1 MSGRPTL
8 PFDDATLT
16 AALRELSAAVDWPTA
31 APDGAP
37 DLAMRVRVR
46 LTERRTRPR
55 VTSWRPG
62 RWPRALVLALLA
74 LVVLA
79 AVAGAIGLGL
89 PNLRLILGGPSASP
103 PATVAPSAT
112 PAGAPGSRLGL
123 GRPVTLAEAA
133 AQAGRELLVPA
144 DPTLGPPDAVYV
156 DPAKANQVSMVW
168 AARTDLPAKYE
179 RGIGL
184 VFMTFAGTT
193 DGGLFEKILQDG
205 TTVERL
211 RVGDDPG
218 YWLEGT
224 PHFFFYRTADGRIV
238 DDARRW
244 VGDALIW
251 SNGTTTYRLETS
263 LGRDA
268 ALRIAASLQ

>member
-1 MSGRPTL
+1 MTQRPAL
-8 PFDDATLT
+8 PFDDTTLA
-16 AALRELSAAVDWPTA
+16 AALRELSDAVDWPTA
-31 APDGAP
+31 DAAGAP
-37 DLAMRVRVR
+37 DLATRVRVR
-46 LTERRTRPR
+46 LTERGARPR
-55 VTSWRPG
+55 AMRWRPA

-79 AVAGAIGLGL
+79 AVAGAVGLGL

-103 PATVAPSAT
+103 PPTVAPSAT

-123 GRPVTLAEAA
+123 GRPVTLDEAA
-133 AQAGRELLVPA
+133 AQAGRELLVPT
-144 DPTLGPPDAVYV
+144 DPALGPPDAVYV

-168 AARTDLPAKYE
+168 AARPDLPAMHE
-179 RGIGL
+179 PGIGV

-193 DGGLFEKILQDG
+193 DGGLFEKIVHEG

-211 RVGDDPG
+211 RVGDHPG
-218 YWLEGT
+218 YWLEGA

-251 SNGTTTYRLETS
+251 SDGTTTYRLESS